1 MAAKTVAKPIENDLE
16 GALAVAEVSS
26 ITAPE
31 REALQG
37 LVEELRRI
45 DERAQLAITTVT
57 QAIKTQ
63 AVVAKGRALLEVE
76 RRLEGFTEENRNSR
90 LLPLLRE
97 LGGPDERTAKTWM
110 AAALSVE
117 SNAYLT
123 GGEDFLLNFTPQ
135 VLTKLQELPES
146 KRADLIEEAQTG
158 KTKITA
164 KKIKEVAAQPD
175 TQRDATAEALEKA
188 NQEKERL
195 VKELEA
201 LKRDMTVVTDDPEY
215 QRVLAA
221 QQKAVEQVTDLEEKY
236 EELKKEARAYK
247 QQAFETAKKLEEVS
261 SNEEA
266 EAEEAKRVRIR
277 KISSTLPNRIPDVLA
292 DIQRFHAEEKDFD
305 PEVRGIIINQIK
317 TLAAFIIPNYVNSQ
331 TDL

>member
-1 MAAKTVAKPIENDLE
+1 MATKKVEQAELI
-16 GALAVAEVSS
+16 LAPTAEE
-26 ITAPE
+26 TL
-31 REALQG
+31 ALQG

-45 DERAQLAITTVT
+45 DERAELAITTVT

-90 LLPLLRE
+90 LLPILHN

-110 AAALSVE
+110 AAAISVE
-117 SNAYLT
+117 NNAFLV

-146 KRADLIEEAQTG
+146 KRADLLEEAQEG
-158 KTKITA
+158 KTKVSV
-164 KKIKEVAAQPD
+164 KKIKEVSEQPD
-175 TQRDATAEALEKA
+175 TRRDVAAEALEQA
-188 NQEKERL
+188 NAERDRL
-195 VKELEA
+195 AKELEA

-221 QQKAVEQVTDLEEKY
+221 QQAAVDQVGNLEEKL

-247 QQAFETAKKLEEVS
+247 AQAFESAKKLDELTASDEHDAS
-261 SNEEA
+261 
-266 EAEEAKRVRIR
+266 EAKRIRIR

-292 DIQRFHAEEKDFD
+292 DIQRFHADEKDFD
-305 PEVRGIIINQIK
+305 SEVRQIIIDQIK
-317 TLAAFIIPNYVNSQ
+317 TLAAFIIPHYVDS
-331 TDL
+331 